1 MLKTLLLLITIFHFT
16 KSNEGTFTYTNP
28 DSEWKTGTCLANKK
42 EQSPIS
48 VHDMAEANNYGGTI
62 KVTKGPIEMK
72 IKNNGNNIAMETEND
87 NIITASL

>member
-1 MLKTLLLLITIFHFT
+1 
-16 KSNEGTFTYTNP
+16 
-28 DSEWKTGTCLANKK
+28 
-42 EQSPIS
+42 
-48 VHDMAEANNYGGTI
+48 MAEANNYGGTI